1 MKIQGNTVG
10 TNLKPETAI
19 GKIKNLTDEQATQ
32 FREKIG
38 AVSKKQMEEAIAA
51 SGGGGGGGSSTGDT
65 HSIKKLE
72 LICPENDLGPTS
84 IDLTGVA
91 MVSVENGETSAP
103 ALLLNSNNSDV
114 VVIRGV
120 HPGEN
125 DTDAVNKKQMDDAI
139 ATVKDEV
146 VNAVL
151 AALPNGDEVSY

>member
-19 GKIKNLTDEQATQ
+19 GKIKNLTEEQAAQ

-38 AVSKKQMEEAIAA
+38 AVTKKQMEEAIAVA
-51 SGGGGGGGSSTGDT
+51 GSGSTGDT

-72 LICPENDLGPTS
+72 LICPEGELGEIS
-84 IDLTGVA
+84 VYLSGIDRVDVDG
-91 MVSVENGETSAP
+91 GDGSAP
-103 ALLLNSNNSDV
+103 ALVLHSTNDDAI
-114 VVIRGV
+114 VIRGV

-125 DTDAVNKKQMDDAI
+125 DNDAVTKKQMDDAI